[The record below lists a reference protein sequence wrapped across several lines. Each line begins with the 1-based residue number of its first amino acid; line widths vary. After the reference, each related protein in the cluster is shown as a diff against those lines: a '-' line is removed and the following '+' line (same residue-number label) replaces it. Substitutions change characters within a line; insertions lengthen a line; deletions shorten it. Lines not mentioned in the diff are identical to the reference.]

1 MASKLLVLLAI
12 LCVSFLILDFMF
24 WRDDKAVI
32 DPRDCKHHC
41 EWQLAKMNET
51 FNTLITV
58 CEEKLQKLHGSDMN
72 LAIIREQ
79 LHKEILELFWYEF
92 QTFQRLHSS
101 RIESVPQYCLEYCS
115 AVDSAKHRECKVNVT
130 NNHYQ
135 IQMLLQRQ
143 RWLRIHIRRTI
154 QLIRGSVSFEP
165 ETLSMLWPSIIAIV
179 IAVVALY
186 AMIVAPT
193 RSRLATMTEEK
204 ERIEAQLHG
213 VQTQLSDSISEKERI
228 EAQWHVVQTQLLQAQ
243 ANSVAV
249 PQESSKEICLGND
262 SQLREKNLILMS
274 WNEELLRCEK
284 EYKDTLAL
292 KDKSLQN
299 AHKFWHQQL
308 NDERNARKTAE
319 EKGRASLDTIKSM
332 KLKHQW
338 QLARENTRYQRIINE
353 LDTKLKQAQ
362 ERDIEG
368 EQIMLQKQEEL
379 EKKIR
384 ELERETTVL
393 EVKLEVGK
401 MEFNMERERKFRALM
416 QVSGLEKEVNALKV
430 QTARLVE
437 ASLKKG
443 CKSSR
448 PASQHPAQG
457 PQEPNSLQLFDL
469 KLEEL
474 RREFEA
480 RFMQIQSKFE
490 GQVTRDS
497 KELYILRSE
506 RQRLCESLELAN
518 RRNSQLES
526 RLACQEP
533 IELYH
538 ISMSERTN
546 HMQKRNPPRQRLAWQ
561 RSRSLEQSDSFRTQ
575 PEFETII
582 VKDVTDDYYYSL
594 CSC

>member
-12 LCVSFLILDFMF
+12 LCVSFLILDFVF
-24 WRDDKAVI
+24 WRDGKAVV
-32 DPRDCKHHC
+32 DPHDCKHHC

-101 RIESVPQYCLEYCS
+101 RIESVPQFCLEYCT
-115 AVDSAKHRECKVNVT
+115 AVDNAKHRECKENVT
-130 NNHYQ
+130 NHHYQ

-143 RWLRIHIRRTI
+143 RWLRIHIRRSL
-154 QLIRGSVSFEP
+154 QLIRVSVSSIEP

-186 AMIVAPT
+186 AMVVAPT
-193 RSRLATMTEEK
+193 RSRLATMTEIK
-204 ERIEAQLHG
+204 ERIKAQLHG
-213 VQTQLSDSISEKERI
+213 VQTQLSDSTSEKERI
-228 EAQWHVVQTQLLQAQ
+228 EVQLHVVQTQLLQAQ
-243 ANSVAV
+243 ENSVAI
-249 PQESSKEICLGND
+249 PQESSEEICLGND

-299 AHKFWHQQL
+299 AHKFWHQRL
-308 NDERNARKTAE
+308 HDERNARKTAE
-319 EKGRASLDTIKSM
+319 EKERASLDTIKAAES
-332 KLKHQW
+332 KHQW
-338 QLARENTRYQRIINE
+338 QLARENKGYQRTINE

-368 EQIMLQKQEEL
+368 EQIMLQRQEEL
-379 EKKIR
+379 EKKVR
-384 ELERETTVL
+384 ELEREITVL

-401 MEFNMERERKFRALM
+401 IEFNMERERKFRALM
-416 QVSGLEKEVNALKV
+416 QVSGLEIEVNALKV

-437 ASLKKG
+437 GALKKG
-443 CKSSR
+443 SKNSR
-448 PASQHPAQG
+448 LASQHPAQV
-457 PQEPNSLQLFDL
+457 PQEPNSLQLFDS

-480 RFMQIQSKFE
+480 RFMQIQSKFDN
-490 GQVTRDS
+490 QVTRDS

-506 RQRLCESLELAN
+506 RQRLCENLELAN
-518 RRNSQLES
+518 RRNIQLES

-533 IELYH
+533 IH
-538 ISMSERTN
+538 VSIT
-546 HMQKRNPPRQRLAWQ
+546 PRHQLAWQ
-561 RSRSLEQSDSFRTQ
+561 RSRSLEQSDSFLTQ
-575 PEFETII
+575 PEFEPII
-582 VKDVTDDYYYSL
+582 VKDVTDYSDYSL